1 MSSKLRKLSRRER
14 QIMEIIYAK
23 GEATAAEIMLAM
35 PDAPSNSALRTLLRI
50 MEEKGVLKHREE
62 GPRFVFQPVESREK
76 ASRSALKQVVKTFF
90 EGSLANAVAA
100 FVDSK
105 DARLSVEEMAKIE
118 AIIQEAKARK
128 S

>member
-23 GEATAAEIMLAM
+23 GEATASEVIEAM

-50 MEEKGVLKHREE
+50 LEEKGVLKHREE
-62 GPRFVFQPVESREK
+62 GPRFVFQPVECHEK
-76 ASRSALKQVVKTFF
+76 ASRSALRQVVQTFF

-100 FVDSK
+100 FVDPK
-105 DARLSVEEMAKIE
+105 EPRLTEEEMAKIE
-118 AIIQEAKARK
+118 SIIQEAKARR